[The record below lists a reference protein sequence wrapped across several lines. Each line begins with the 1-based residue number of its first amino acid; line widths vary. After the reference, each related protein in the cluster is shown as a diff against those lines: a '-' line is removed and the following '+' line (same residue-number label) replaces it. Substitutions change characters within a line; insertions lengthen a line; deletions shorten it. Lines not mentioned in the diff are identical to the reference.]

1 MRKKIYY
8 KEIDGKVVF
17 FTNPLITEDGK
28 QIFNP
33 TETQLFANDWK
44 EWIQQRTLEEA
55 KSSMIANITDYDVSS
70 SVNSFILN
78 GKEMWF
84 NRDTRTSIMN
94 SLTILQQIGKET
106 MNLWYDGTKYVIPCD
121 ILTQML
127 QTIEQYAILC
137 FNVTEE
143 HKAEVKSL
151 TTIEE
156 VDSYDYTTGYPEKL
170 SFVV

>member
-8 KEIDGKVVF
+8 KEIEGKIVF
-17 FTNPLITEDGK
+17 FTNPLITDDGK

-33 TETQLFANDWK
+33 TELQLFANGWK
-44 EWIQQRTLEEA
+44 EWIPQRTLEEA

-84 NRDTRTSIMN
+84 NRDTRTSIIN
-94 SLTILQQIGKET
+94 SVTILQQIGKET
-106 MNLWYDGTKYVIPCD
+106 MNLWYDGTKYIIPCD
-121 ILTQML
+121 TLIQML
-127 QTIEQYAILC
+127 QAIEWYAILC
-137 FNVTEE
+137 YNVTEE
-143 HKAEVKSL
+143 HKAEVKNL
-151 TTIEE
+151 TTVDE
-156 VDSYDYTTGYPEKL
+156 VDSYVYTTGYPEKL

>member
-1 MRKKIYY
+1 MKKIKQYLNHIF
-8 KEIDGKVVF
+8 IDGLSGMALGLF
-17 FTNPLITEDGK
+17 STLIIG
-28 QIFNP
+28 
-33 TETQLFANDWK
+33 
-44 EWIQQRTLEEA
+44 
-55 KSSMIANITDYDVSS
+55 
-70 SVNSFILN
+70 
-78 GKEMWF
+78 
-84 NRDTRTSIMN
+84 
-94 SLTILQQIGKET
+94 TILQQIGKET

-151 TTIEE
+151 TTIKE

>member
-1 MRKKIYY
+1 
-8 KEIDGKVVF
+8 
-17 FTNPLITEDGK
+17 
-28 QIFNP
+28 
-33 TETQLFANDWK
+33 
-44 EWIQQRTLEEA
+44 
-55 KSSMIANITDYDVSS
+55 MIANITDYDVSS

-106 MNLWYDGTKYVIPCD
+106 MNLWYDGTKYVIPCNTL
-121 ILTQML
+121 IQML
-127 QTIEQYAILC
+127 QAIEWYAILC

-143 HKAEVKSL
+143 HKAEVKNL
-151 TTIEE
+151 TTVDE
-156 VDSYDYTTGYPEKL
+156 VDAYVYTTGYPEKL